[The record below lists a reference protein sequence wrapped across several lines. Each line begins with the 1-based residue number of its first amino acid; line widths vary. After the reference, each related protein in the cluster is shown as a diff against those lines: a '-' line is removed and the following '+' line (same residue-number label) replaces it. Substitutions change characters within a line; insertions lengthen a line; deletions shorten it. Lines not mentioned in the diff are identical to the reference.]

1 MQANSIIRAGLKKSA
16 IALSISALLVSG
28 TLQAEPLGELLPNLL
43 ENHDKIKAAKADLEG
58 AGFNTRQA
66 NAAWYP
72 SVTLT
77 ANVGREAQLKPA
89 AADTTMNRSSTELKL
104 TQLLADF
111 GATSATTGMAG
122 VREQKSVISLEM
134 AKQNLLL
141 DGVTAYMNLLRAIES
156 LTYAR
161 KSEGNIKHQ
170 TGMEQSRVDRGS
182 GFRTD
187 VLQTKSALAGAS
199 ATRVR
204 AEGTL
209 ATSINRY
216 RTVFRSDM
224 ADLKTYK
231 RPTFPG
237 RALPKTVEEAIDIAM
252 NKSLTLRS
260 SNHDL
265 EIARQ
270 TIQTKKAKF
279 FPKVEL
285 IAEAK
290 RKHNDAGTEGNKE
303 EYIAKVQLTY
313 PLYAGGG
320 DSAAHSAAG
329 SQLAA
334 ALNRHDDTRLTITES
349 IRNSWQN
356 MLTAKS
362 NADFLRN
369 QANISGE
376 FLVLARK
383 ERRLGKR
390 SLLDVLNG
398 ETSYIS
404 ALSSAVSAETDY
416 ALAAYKLLH
425 AMGNLNLELFEEAK

>member
-1 MQANSIIRAGLKKSA
+1 
-16 IALSISALLVSG
+16 
-28 TLQAEPLGELLPNLL
+28 
-43 ENHDKIKAAKADLEG
+43 
-58 AGFNTRQA
+58 
-66 NAAWYP
+66 
-72 SVTLT
+72 
-77 ANVGREAQLKPA
+77 
-89 AADTTMNRSSTELKL
+89 
-104 TQLLADF
+104 
-111 GATSATTGMAG
+111 
-122 VREQKSVISLEM
+122 M

-141 DGVTAYMNLLRAIES
+141 DSVTAYMNLLRAIES
-156 LTYAR
+156 LSYAR

-224 ADLKTYK
+224 SDLKTYK
-231 RPTFPG
+231 RPTFPA
-237 RALPKTVEEAIDIAM
+237 RALPKTVNEAIEVAL

-260 SNHDL
+260 SSHDL
-265 EIARQ
+265 EIARH
-270 TIQTKKAKF
+270 TIETKKAKF
-279 FPKVEL
+279 FPKLEL

-303 EYIAKVQLTY
+303 EYIAKVELTY

-320 DSAAHSAAG
+320 DSAARSAAG

-334 ALNRHDDTRLTITES
+334 AINRHDDTRLTVTEAV
-349 IRNSWQN
+349 RNSWQN
-356 MLTAKS
+356 MLTAKT

-425 AMGNLNLELFEEAK
+425 AMGNLNLELFQEAEVNKK